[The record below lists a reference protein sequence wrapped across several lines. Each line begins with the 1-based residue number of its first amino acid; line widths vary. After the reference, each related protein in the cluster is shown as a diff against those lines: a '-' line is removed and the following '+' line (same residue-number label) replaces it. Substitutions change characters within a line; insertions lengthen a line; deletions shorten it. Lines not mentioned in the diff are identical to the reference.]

1 MTIILFSAF
10 VVIPFYWLCLCNNI
24 MWFLAFVSMIR
35 GLCCSSSRTISLFS
49 QKVQPSHDCCGW
61 IWVSYDM
68 KGHVTGLDLN
78 GESISGGFQDSSVL
92 FTLQHLQKLNFPDI
106 NFNSIIPFGFNK
118 LNKLTLNFSHADLAG
133 QVPILVLFFFNRP
146 IVKT

>member
-1 MTIILFSAF
+1 M
-10 VVIPFYWLCLCNNI
+10 
-24 MWFLAFVSMIR
+24 
-35 GLCCSSSRTISLFS
+35 
-49 QKVQPSHDCCGW
+49 
-61 IWVSYDM
+61 SYDM

-78 GESISGGFQDSSVL
+78 GESISGGFQDSSV
-92 FTLQHLQKLNFPDI
+92 
-106 NFNSIIPFGFNK
+106 GFNK